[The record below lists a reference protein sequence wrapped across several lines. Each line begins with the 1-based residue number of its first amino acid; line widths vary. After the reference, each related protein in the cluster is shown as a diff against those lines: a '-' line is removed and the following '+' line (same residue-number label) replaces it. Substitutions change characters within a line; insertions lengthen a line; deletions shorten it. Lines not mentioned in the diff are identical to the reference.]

1 MWAMMA
7 NAVEWQKQKIT
18 LHTNMPTEMC
28 DEAELIATF
37 TGPYNGPY
45 KGLETVQRSTVAL
58 TKVQCQL

>member
-1 MWAMMA
+1 
-7 NAVEWQKQKIT
+7 
-18 LHTNMPTEMC
+18 MPTEMC